1 MCHNINLTRPTCL
14 TCLTN
19 QKTTQGDEAMI
30 ETIVQDPKDR
40 LSLDYLLGQ
49 IVQAFME
56 GAIVPLRTNELVTR
70 LEARQLSLSSA
81 ILRGLL
87 LNAPERFL
95 QEERRWLPLYRK
107 VSPRL
112 PLTAFV
118 ERVVRA
124 VGQPLTVEQ
133 VARECG
139 SHYRRSYEYYETILP
154 RVCQHSENLFCTP
167 QRIVG
172 LREWLFIPDWIEPIP
187 YEWERPEE
195 RERAAQDA
203 LFYNDL
209 TWSDVAPYLKQAQK
223 LDWRLPDTPLEFLQ
237 QLKEPL
243 SNRIL
248 GFLTWYLTLS
258 PDPRWVYPYDAVA
271 LFDLIQ
277 QSGQFIWGADGQW
290 YPATVQ
296 AEWLQRAL
304 DIAAQLHRQLPEEEM
319 QPLELRPDEVEQ
331 IVNLILQREGVTH
344 AAQLLEEMFEVSPT
358 SRTFKEDLDTLISA
372 LIGDPRIRWLGYDR
386 FGHEEDIPPYV
397 RELPSVFLMPELPDI
412 RNEEGEPYDI
422 LLLEDAF
429 PRPLRLEVHD
439 RRAQDVNDDDQMVV
453 PEAIPDQVR
462 LVLRPPHKDLG
473 TIPLCQI
480 PAGFFE
486 DSPDIQQLTFIDEQ
500 GRSHEV
506 WLNTL
511 VRLVFGLFERFTE
524 LDVLSGAIFE
534 LHKTDQPDVFR
545 FLYTGQVDPLLAIP
559 PSRYERLI
567 SLQQQADQMST
578 YHILIEVMRLHPTG
592 ADFLTLHNEVNV
604 VRRTPRMLT
613 ASLLTAYPCFELHKG
628 STVWHLQEDEINKPI
643 RKKVRPYIIP
653 IKTVGE

>member
-1 MCHNINLTRPTCL
+1 
-14 TCLTN
+14 
-19 QKTTQGDEAMI
+19 MI

-40 LSLDYLLGQ
+40 LALDYLLGQ
-49 IVQAFME
+49 ILQAFME
-56 GAIVPLRTNELVTR
+56 GAIVPMRTNELVAR
-70 LEARQLSLSSA
+70 LEARELPLSSA
-81 ILRGLL
+81 LVRGLL
-87 LNAPERFL
+87 LNAQERFL

-124 VGQPLTVEQ
+124 VGLPLSVEQ

-154 RVCQHSENLFCTP
+154 RVCRHSENLFCTP
-167 QRIVG
+167 HGIVG

-209 TWSDVAPYLKQAQK
+209 TWSDVEPYLKRAQK
-223 LDWRLPDTPLEFLQ
+223 LDWRLPDTPLQFLQ
-237 QLKEPL
+237 QLGTPL

-271 LFDLIQ
+271 IFDSVQ

-290 YPATVQ
+290 YPASVQ

-304 DIAAQLHRQLPEEEM
+304 DITTQLHRQLPEEEM

-331 IVNLILQREGVTH
+331 IVSLIEQRPGITH

-358 SRTFKEDLDTLISA
+358 SRTFREDLDTLISA
-372 LIGDPRIRWLGYDR
+372 LLNDSRIRWLGYDR
-386 FGHEEDIPPYV
+386 FGHESDIPHYV
-397 RELPSVFLMPELPDI
+397 RGLPSVFLFPSPPDI

-429 PRPLRLEVHD
+429 PRPLRQEIHD
-439 RRAQDVNDDDQMVV
+439 PRAQDVGDDDQVMV
-453 PEAIPDQVR
+453 PEVIPDKVR
-462 LVLRPPHKDLG
+462 LVLRPPHKEVG
-473 TIPLCQI
+473 TMPLCQI

-511 VRLVFGLFERFTE
+511 VRLVFDLLDRFAE

-534 LHKTDQPDVFR
+534 LHKTDRPDVFR
-545 FLYTGQVDPLLAIP
+545 FLYTGQTDPLLAIP
-559 PSRYERLI
+559 PSRYERLA
-567 SLQQQADQMST
+567 SMQAQADKMST

-613 ASLLTAYPCFELHKG
+613 ASLLSAYPCFELHKG
-628 STVWHLQEDEINKPI
+628 STVWHLQEEEINKPI
-643 RKKVRPYIIP
+643 RKKVRPYILP
-653 IKTVGE
+653 VKTVEE

>member
-1 MCHNINLTRPTCL
+1 
-14 TCLTN
+14 
-19 QKTTQGDEAMI
+19 MI
-30 ETIVQDPKDR
+30 ETIVQDPRDR
-40 LSLDYLLGQ
+40 LALDYLLGQ
-49 IVQAFME
+49 ILQAFME
-56 GAIVPLRTNELVTR
+56 GAIVPMRTNELVAR
-70 LEARQLSLSSA
+70 LEARDLPLSSA
-81 ILRGLL
+81 LLRGLL

-124 VGQPLTVEQ
+124 VGLPLTVEQ

-154 RVCQHSENLFCTP
+154 RVCRHSENLFCTP
-167 QRIVG
+167 HSIVG

-209 TWSDVAPYLKQAQK
+209 TWSDVEPYLKRAQK
-223 LDWRLPDTPLEFLQ
+223 LDWRLPDTPLQFLQ
-237 QLKEPL
+237 QLETPL

-271 LFDLIQ
+271 IFDGVQ

-290 YPATVQ
+290 YPASVQ

-304 DIAAQLHRQLPEEEM
+304 DITTQLHRQLPEEEM

-331 IVNLILQREGVTH
+331 IVSLIEQRPGVTH
-344 AAQLLEEMFEVSPT
+344 TAQLLEEMFEVSPT

-372 LIGDPRIRWLGYDR
+372 LLSDSRIRWLGYDR
-386 FGHEEDIPPYV
+386 FGHESDIPPYV
-397 RELPSVFLMPELPDI
+397 RELPSVFLFPNPPDI

-429 PRPLRLEVHD
+429 PRPLRQEIHD
-439 RRAQDVNDDDQMVV
+439 PRAQDVGDDDQVIVPEVV
-453 PEAIPDQVR
+453 PDKVR
-462 LVLRPPHKDLG
+462 LVLRPPHKEVG

-511 VRLVFGLFERFTE
+511 VRLVFDLFDRFAE
-524 LDVLSGAIFE
+524 LDALSGAIFE
-534 LHKTDQPDVFR
+534 LHKTDRPDVFH
-545 FLYTGQVDPLLAIP
+545 FLYTGQTDPLLAIP
-559 PSRYERLI
+559 PSRYERLT
-567 SLQQQADQMST
+567 SLQAQADKMST

-613 ASLLTAYPCFELHKG
+613 ASLLSAYPCFELHKG
-628 STVWHLQEDEINKPI
+628 STVWHLQEEEINKPI
-643 RKKVRPYIIP
+643 RKKVRPYILP
-653 IKTVGE
+653 VKTVEE